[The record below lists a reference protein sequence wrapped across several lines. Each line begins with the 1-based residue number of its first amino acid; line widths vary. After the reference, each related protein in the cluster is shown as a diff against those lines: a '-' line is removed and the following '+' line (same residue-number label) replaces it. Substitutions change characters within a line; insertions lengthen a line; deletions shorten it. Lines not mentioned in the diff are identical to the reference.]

1 MELFSTYYRTTCR
14 IPLIAIL
21 ECRTW
26 TANRNS
32 AQLRISYYM
41 DQVREVLR
49 DHYDAYRMELTN
61 CQWIPRYIHYFG
73 GKNNRS
79 IGYG

>member
-1 MELFSTYYRTTCR
+1 MDSKPKFRPTPNLK
-14 IPLIAIL
+14 L
-21 ECRTW
+21 
-26 TANRNS
+26 
-32 AQLRISYYM
+32 M